1 MGVCEARSVTIGTGL
16 WRAVPRSQALGEVGR
31 GAGQSGGADGGLTA
45 VAPQI
50 LHPLS
55 PYCRVLAGREHG
67 EVTTATLGPPFREPS
82 LRGRPALE
90 ASDQGW
96 PEGTGHRGGGQLLG
110 CRIFARGLQLPSENT
125 WCLIHLFINSLN
137 PQHPVGSPAGP
148 RMWGQD

>member
-137 PQHPVGSPAGP
+137 PQTPGG
-148 RMWGQD
+148 